1 MNRSSETVLLH
12 NPQCSK
18 SRAALAMLIEHGVE
32 FSVREYL
39 SEPLDRE
46 ELDSLHALL
55 GAHPREWVRTG
66 EAQWGQSGLDLGS
79 EAGLILDAIADS
91 PVLLQRPILIR
102 GEQAVI
108 GRPPTLL
115 LGLLED

>member
-1 MNRSSETVLLH
+1 MIRSSETVLLH

-18 SRAALAMLIEHGVE
+18 SRAALALLTEHGVE

-39 SEPLDRE
+39 IEPLTRE
-46 ELDSLHALL
+46 ELDSLHVLL

-66 EAQWGQSGLDLGS
+66 EAQWGQSGLSLGS
-79 EAGLILDAIADS
+79 EAGPILDAIAES
-91 PVLLQRPILIR
+91 PVLLQRPILMR
-102 GEQAVI
+102 GEQAAV

-115 LGLLED
+115 LCLLEE